1 VEGEGAPDAAGAVA
15 ARAAQAFDAALSDD
29 LNTPEALAAVH
40 LLVNEGNALLA
51 GGGAGRAGAARLREQ
66 LASMDAV
73 FGVLLPDDADRLSP
87 DEQGLYDARQDARRR
102 RDWAAA
108 DEARAKLL
116 ALGIVLED
124 TAKATRWR
132 RAR

>member
-1 VEGEGAPDAAGAVA
+1 
-15 ARAAQAFDAALSDD
+15 
-29 LNTPEALAAVH
+29 
-40 LLVNEGNALLA
+40 
-51 GGGAGRAGAARLREQ
+51 
-66 LASMDAV
+66 MDAV